1 MRFVFKLSWPL
12 FWLSQTD
19 LYLQKAPIRLENGRY
34 VTVEGRKK
42 DEVPSGVAKVEG
54 LVEAQPV
61 PNGDLETLHNTENLR
76 SASPQPTESL
86 AGDDDDN
93 MTQATRTDDDLIRQA
108 FDTALDVS
116 GMAAADEDEDDDD
129 DQIIWSPPK

>member
-1 MRFVFKLSWPL
+1 M
-12 FWLSQTD
+12 
-19 LYLQKAPIRLENGRY
+19 ENGRY
-34 VTVEGRKK
+34 VTVEGQKK
-42 DEVPSGVAKVEG
+42 AEVPFSVAKAEDPVE
-54 LVEAQPV
+54 VHPV
-61 PNGDLETLHNTENLR
+61 PNGNLQTIPNTENLR
-76 SASPQPTESL
+76 SASPQLAESL

-116 GMAAADEDEDDDD
+116 GMATADEEDEDDDD